1 MILDVTSRQDYT
13 TLWYTRNLQIM
24 KLLHFADI
32 HIGMENYAK
41 LDPETGLSTRLL
53 DFFNTFDFIVDTAIK
68 EQVDAVVF
76 AGDAYKTRD
85 PNPTQQRGFG
95 ERIKRIA
102 KAGIPVVLVIGNH
115 DTPNAEGKANTL
127 DIYSALE
134 IDNVWV
140 SRKPELLE
148 IPTKSGILQI
158 VTLPWLHKEQY
169 KKVGDKLNSLYEK
182 IKPEFPAIFLSH
194 CEVEGASYGSE
205 KGMAIAN
212 DVTVPLPL
220 LQDKRLS
227 YVALGHI
234 HKHQVLS
241 TNPLVVYAG
250 SPHRI
255 DFGEEKED
263 KGVILVDVIPAEAG
277 IQKNTGSR
285 IKFGMTNYQT
295 SYKFISTHCRDFLSI
310 IVDLKPADSDPTQTI
325 LNEISKHIVN
335 EKVVRLTI
343 NIPADCDGDI
353 KMDQIK
359 KALSKANFIAGIS
372 RNVERVE
379 RQKIEGL
386 ENVETLSPIEALQK
400 YFESKKYSPEK
411 QKHLEEFA
419 AQLLES

>member
-1 MILDVTSRQDYT
+1 
-13 TLWYTRNLQIM
+13 M

-32 HIGMENYAK
+32 HIGMENYGK
-41 LDPETGLSTRLL
+41 LDPETGLSTRLM
-53 DFFNTFDFIVDTAIK
+53 DFFNTFDFIVDTALNAK
-68 EQVDAVVF
+68 VDAVVF

-134 IDNVWV
+134 IDNVWI

-148 IPTKSGILQI
+148 IATKSGLLQI
-158 VTLPWLHKEQY
+158 ITLPWLHKDEY
-169 KKVGDKLNSLYEK
+169 KKVADRLSLLYDKL
-182 IKPEFPAIFLSH
+182 KPDHPAIFLSH

-212 DVTVPLPL
+212 EVTVPLPL

-241 TNPLVVYAG
+241 KDPLIVYAG

-263 KGVILVDVIPAEAG
+263 KGVILVDIQPSMSLRGPKGRGNLPSSEDSSLLLG
-277 IQKNTGSR
+277 ITDY
-285 IKFGMTNYQT
+285 TT
-295 SYKFISTHCRDFLSI
+295 SFRFISTNCRKFLSMT
-310 IVDLKPADSDPTQTI
+310 VDLKPGDSDPTQTI
-325 LNEISKHIVN
+325 LNEISKHDISDT
-335 EKVVRLTI
+335 VVRLTI
-343 NIPADCDGDI
+343 NIPAGCDEDI
-353 KMDQIK
+353 KMDLVK
-359 KALSKANFIAGIS
+359 KSLSSAHYIAGIS
-372 RNVERVE
+372 RNVERSERLKIDGQEEVE
-379 RQKIEGL
+379 RL
-386 ENVETLSPIEALQK
+386 TPIEALNK
-400 YFESKKYSPEK
+400 YFEAKKITPEK
-411 QKHLEEFA
+411 RKELEKYA
-419 AQLLES
+419 SILLDN